1 MLSELLAGINRRWIS
16 FNIHIFAS
24 TMQCSNAR
32 ILSNGCDLHR
42 ISQIN
47 ELCVKYHPY
56 PAPPCDVNTLVISR
70 AHFQADRIKLATST
84 ANAASHPHPQP
95 QDSGFYFIFFS
106 FFFFFAVAHFSRWA
120 ENGMPRA
127 ILPGLFKQPLQRGAI
142 IILHYWYG
150 KKPESKCHRN

>member
-1 MLSELLAGINRRWIS
+1 MLSELSAGINRRWIS

-70 AHFQADRIKLATST
+70 AHFQADRIKLATSK

-106 FFFFFAVAHFSRWA
+106 FFFFLQWLISLAEPKMGCQEQSSLDYLNSHFKG
-120 ENGMPRA
+120 EQ
-127 ILPGLFKQPLQRGAI
+127 L
-142 IILHYWYG
+142 
-150 KKPESKCHRN
+150 